1 MSLLTLLS
9 SSVKLC
15 VGESLFVMVIER
27 VVPAAPVMAFGWN
40 AKSLIEMVW
49 VLAAPPVLPELP
61 PVVPVVP
68 VVPVLTTELS
78 VLPPPP

>member
-1 MSLLTLLS
+1 MLTLLS

-40 AKSLIEMVW
+40 AKSLIEIVW
-49 VLAAPPVLPELP
+49 VLAPPPAAPPVLPR
-61 PVVPVVP
+61 
-68 VVPVLTTELS
+68 LS
-78 VLPPPP
+78 